1 MLHVTS
7 LRITNGKLYKRKL
20 HNKFFSTIEELKAFE
35 TETRD
40 KFIKKKYPEGIPEQE
55 PDSHRE
61 FLTVDSTLV
70 TIPDREFLFYL
81 VKELKFKTIPPKLIE
96 LVKNLQP

>member
-7 LRITNGKLYKRKL
+7 LRITNGKLYKRKF
-20 HNKFFSTIEELKAFE
+20 HNKFFSNLEELKSFE
-35 TETRD
+35 DETKD
-40 KFIKKKYPEGIPEQE
+40 KFIKKKYPEGIPEQD

-70 TIPDREFLFYL
+70 TVPDREFLYYL
-81 VKELKFKTIPPKLIE
+81 VKELNFKTIPTKIIE
-96 LVKNLQP
+96 LVKNL